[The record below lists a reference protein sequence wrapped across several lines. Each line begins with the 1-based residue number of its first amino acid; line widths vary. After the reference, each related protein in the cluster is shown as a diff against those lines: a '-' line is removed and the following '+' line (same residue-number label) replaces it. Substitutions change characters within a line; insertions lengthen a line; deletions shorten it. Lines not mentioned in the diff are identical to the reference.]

1 MQTLKDE
8 VRNEII
14 NRALE
19 IFLRDGYLKASVRAI
34 AKSAGISVSNLYNYY
49 KNKEDIFYSITAEG
63 YSHFSKISQAIV
75 GYKKD
80 AGDFARTYLIPEIS
94 SLIKRH
100 RVCFLLMMTKGEGT
114 KYEGHR
120 MEIVTFLKNHFLE
133 FLSADRVRDELIMT
147 IAANN
152 LIAGLIEI
160 AKEEQEGQWVDE
172 NIEKL
177 ISYHLYGI
185 LKLKTKK

>member
-14 NRALE
+14 AKALQ
-19 IFLRDGYLKASVRAI
+19 IFLRDGYLKASMRAI

-63 YSHFSKISQAIV
+63 YSRFSAISREIG

-94 SLIKRH
+94 TLIKRH
-100 RVCFLLMMTKGEGT
+100 RVAFLLMMTKGEGT
-114 KYEGHR
+114 KYESNKG
-120 MEIVTFLKNHFLE
+120 EIITFLKNHFLE
-133 FLSADRVRDELIMT
+133 YLSADESKDELIMT

-160 AKEEQEGQWVDE
+160 AREERPGQWVDQ

-185 LKLKTKK
+185 LQLKTK